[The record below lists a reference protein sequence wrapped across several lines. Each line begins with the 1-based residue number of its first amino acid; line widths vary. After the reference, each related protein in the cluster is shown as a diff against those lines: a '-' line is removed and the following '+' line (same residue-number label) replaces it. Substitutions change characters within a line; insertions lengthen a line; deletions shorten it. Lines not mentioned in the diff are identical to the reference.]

1 MADDFWTAMAKD
13 DKRAAKLPPG
23 SRTAQSI
30 ALVRRVLSAQPQP
43 AVREEVCICEPERP
57 ADREAGG

>member
-13 DKRAAKLPPG
+13 DKRADKLLPG
-23 SRTAQSI
+23 SRTAQTVEF
-30 ALVRRVLSAQPQP
+30 VRRVLSARAQH

>member
-13 DKRAAKLPPG
+13 ERAAKLAPAG
-23 SRTAQSI
+23 SRTAQTI
-30 ALVRRVLSAQPQP
+30 EFVRRVLSARAQP

-57 ADREAGG
+57 ADREAGE